1 MMDKYMYMRI
11 ECTSSRSIDLKPTHT
26 GRRNKKKSTVHFAYH
41 TPKLFF
47 WRMMRA
53 KIQAICLI
61 IKYCAMDS
69 FQVVSC
75 VFGVGIVVVASLF
88 SLGCFHYSG
97 IVCMRGSCMSW
108 ARERERELRA
118 YGNIWIAYHPGQ
130 YMPCYCCFGCM
141 DRSKSHVHIRR
152 NIEQSTISCTCMVD
166 QYAAQERWHYSRIMD
181 VDILFLF
188 FTSFIFI
195 VVVSCS
201 FRPVI
206 LSIFILSF

>member
-1 MMDKYMYMRI
+1 MPDYKVL
-11 ECTSSRSIDLKPTHT
+11 CHGLLSSSIMCIWCW
-26 GRRNKKKSTVHFAYH
+26 YCCC
-41 TPKLFF
+41 
-47 WRMMRA
+47 
-53 KIQAICLI
+53 CLLI
-61 IKYCAMDS
+61 FPWLLS
-69 FQVVSC
+69 LLRHC
-75 VFGVGIVVVASLF
+75 VYAGLLYELSAQ
-88 SLGCFHYSG
+88 
-97 IVCMRGSCMSW
+97 
-108 ARERERELRA
+108 ERERELRA